1 MAIKLKSS
9 AMFGGQG
16 TADWY
21 RKENEA
27 LAGVTNA
34 PQNEA
39 LGLMD
44 IRHYPP
50 TDAQSEKGMV
60 CSVILETVV
69 GTIRGTVYE
78 SKKVP
83 DTLYWTPPQSSQE
96 NEETGETKY
105 YDEVKL
111 TSKLQAQVLRYVE
124 TLVDFVDQGA
134 GAVSTDAGNPFA
146 NVGQPQGTG
155 TGQVGNPFANAG
167 AVAQGQS
174 AIPQGQVGQPLTH
187 NMNGVNP
194 ASFVQGN
201 GDPAQFANQGQQG
214 MVITHPQGQ
223 VGQPQ
228 GIIPAGQPVDPSLD
242 PFASVN
248 QPAGQ

>member
-21 RKENEA
+21 RKDNEA

-34 PQNEA
+34 PKNEA
-39 LGLMD
+39 LGLLD
-44 IRHYPP
+44 IRHYAP

-60 CSVILETVV
+60 CSVILETII
-69 GTIRGTVYE
+69 GTVRGTVYE
-78 SKKVP
+78 SKKAP

-124 TLVDFVDQGA
+124 TLVDFTDA
-134 GAVSTDAGNPFA
+134 DTAVHTDAGNPFA
-146 NVGQPQGTG
+146 NVGQPQG
-155 TGQVGNPFANAG
+155 QAGNPFANTGAVGAPAGQAGNPFAG
-167 AVAQGQS
+167 A
-174 AIPQGQVGQPLTH
+174 QP
-187 NMNGVNP
+187 
-194 ASFVQGN
+194 
-201 GDPAQFANQGQQG
+201 QGQQG
-214 MVITHPQGQ
+214 NVGQPITNNMNGANPASYVTGNADPAQYVNPQGANPQTYVAPQGQ
-223 VGQPQ
+223 GVPQ
-228 GIIPAGQPVDPSLD
+228 GQQAD
-242 PFASVN
+242 PFASVAVT